1 MEAEGQAVLQFSSD
15 NAIVSLSG
23 SNPMHKEAMEHIK
36 SLGIV
41 VYLDVDDDEI
51 LNRLAAMKVNRI
63 VGQNEGRVISF
74 LRDTPYS
81 SVIHLL
87 IKMHISEAN

>member
-1 MEAEGQAVLQFSSD
+1 MEAEGHALLQFSSN
-15 NAIVSLSG
+15 NAVISLTG
-23 SNPMHKEAMEHIK
+23 SNPMHKEAMDHIK

-41 VYLDVDDDEI
+41 VYLDVEDNEI

-74 LRDTPYS
+74 FEMHSIVS
-81 SVIHLL
+81 SI
-87 IKMHISEAN
+87 

>member
-1 MEAEGQAVLQFSSD
+1 
-15 NAIVSLSG
+15 
-23 SNPMHKEAMEHIK
+23 MHKEAMEHIK

-63 VGQNEGRVISF
+63 VGQNEGRVISL
-74 LRDTPYS
+74 LRDTPLF
-81 SVIHLL
+81 HPF
-87 IKMHISEAN
+87 K

>member
-1 MEAEGQAVLQFSSD
+1 MEAEGCALLQFSSS
-15 NAIVSLSG
+15 NAVVSLSG
-23 SNPMHKEAMEHIK
+23 SNPMHREAMDHAR

-41 VYLDVDDDEI
+41 VYLDVEDDEI

-74 LRDTPYS
+74 LRDTS
-81 SVIHLL
+81 
-87 IKMHISEAN
+87 

>member
-1 MEAEGQAVLQFSSD
+1 MEAEGHAVLQFSSD

-63 VGQNEGRVISF
+63 VGQNEGRIISL
-74 LRDTPYS
+74 LRDT
-81 SVIHLL
+81 L
-87 IKMHISEAN
+87 K

>member
-1 MEAEGQAVLQFSSD
+1 MSEVGSDGFVEAEGRALLQFSSS
-15 NAIVSLSG
+15 NAVVSLSG
-23 SNPMHKEAMEHIK
+23 SNPMHSEAMDHVR

-41 VYLDVDDDEI
+41 VYLDVEDDEI

-74 LRDTPYS
+74 LRDTP
-81 SVIHLL
+81 
-87 IKMHISEAN
+87 

>member
-1 MEAEGQAVLQFSSD
+1 MEAEGCALLQFSSS
-15 NAIVSLSG
+15 NAVVSLSG
-23 SNPMHKEAMEHIK
+23 SNPMHREAMDHVR

-41 VYLDVDDDEI
+41 VYLDVEDDEI

-74 LRDTPYS
+74 LRDTS
-81 SVIHLL
+81 
-87 IKMHISEAN
+87 